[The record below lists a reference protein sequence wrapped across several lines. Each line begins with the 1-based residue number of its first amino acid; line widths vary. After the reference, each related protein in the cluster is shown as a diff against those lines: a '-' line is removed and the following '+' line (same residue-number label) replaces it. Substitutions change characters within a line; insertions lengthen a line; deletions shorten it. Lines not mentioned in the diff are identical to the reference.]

1 MPSWIWSADVLG
13 FCNAGAFELGSAP
26 TTRDAQAVADELY
39 SNFVSQDVDKVE
51 LVYTKFVS
59 LISSNQT
66 IQTLLPLTPQ
76 VSCLD
81 VVISVYVFIFLCMLS
96 IISFP
101 TMDSYC

>member
-1 MPSWIWSADVLG
+1 MLALVLTGSA
-13 FCNAGAFELGSAP
+13 AGAFELGQAP

-39 SNFVSQDVDKVE
+39 SNFVSEEVDKVE

-76 VSCLD
+76 VCCNLHLACPGFSQVSKL
-81 VVISVYVFIFLCMLS
+81 IKLQK
-96 IISFP
+96 SFP
-101 TMDSYC
+101 ESPLIACRF